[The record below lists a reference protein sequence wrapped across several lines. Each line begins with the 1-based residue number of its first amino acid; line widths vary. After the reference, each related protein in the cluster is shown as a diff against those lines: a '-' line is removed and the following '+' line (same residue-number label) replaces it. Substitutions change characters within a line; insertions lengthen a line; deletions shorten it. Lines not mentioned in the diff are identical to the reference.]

1 MLISMDPT
9 DSFERMLAKV
19 QLCNLDYAYAYYPQL
34 NHATLQALERQ
45 CFAKLEETDG
55 LST

>member
-1 MLISMDPT
+1 MLMTIECT

-34 NHATLQALERQ
+34 NHATLAAIERHCWRILE
-45 CFAKLEETDG
+45 AA
-55 LST
+55 